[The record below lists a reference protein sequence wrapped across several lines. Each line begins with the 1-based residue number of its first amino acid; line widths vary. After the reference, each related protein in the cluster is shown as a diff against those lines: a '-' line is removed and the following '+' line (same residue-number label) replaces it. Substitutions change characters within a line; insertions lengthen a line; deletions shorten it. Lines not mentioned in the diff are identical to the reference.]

1 MSFRL
6 CASPAG
12 VVGNL
17 LYRAKVTGGG
27 AGVTVAVF
35 GRSDAYE
42 GFGELVSR
50 YGELRQMR
58 PYVFEGSSM
67 GTDRFGVVVQ
77 EG

>member
-1 MSFRL
+1 M
-6 CASPAG
+6 
-12 VVGNL
+12 
-17 LYRAKVTGGG
+17 GGG